1 MEISISA
8 RGTVEPPK
16 YVSEMG
22 VYVAGKFE
30 EVEAVRAAQSLL
42 QDAGFRITHDWTGE
56 STAGKTSEEI
66 GPFLEVC
73 AENDYV
79 GVTEADAVLLLN
91 HDRAF
96 GAMVEM
102 GMAIARGIPVFV
114 VGHKI
119 RDNIFFH
126 LNSDFGVY
134 LFDAVDDAVEAIKE
148 MRSAIDGLT
157 DS

>member
-56 STAGKTSEEI
+56 STAGKAPEEI

-96 GAMVEM
+96 GAMVET
-102 GMAIARGIPVFV
+102 GIAISRGIPVFV
-114 VGHKI
+114 VGYKI

-126 LNSDFGVY
+126 LGSDYGVY
-134 LFDAVDDAVEAIKE
+134 LFDTVEEAIQALKE
-148 MRSAIDGLT
+148 MRSAIDNPT
-157 DS
+157 DG

>member
-8 RGTVEPPK
+8 RGTVEPPE

-30 EVEAVRAAQSLL
+30 EVAAVRAAQAAL
-42 QDAGFRITHDWTGE
+42 QDAGFGITHDWTGE
-56 STAGKTSEEI
+56 SSAGKSPEEI
-66 GPFLEVC
+66 GPFLEIC

-134 LFDAVDDAVEAIKE
+134 LFDTVEEAIQAIKE

>member
-1 MEISISA
+1 MEISISGQ
-8 RGTVEPPK
+8 GTFTPPD

-30 EVEAVRAAQSLL
+30 EVAAVRAAQAAL

-56 STAGKTSEEI
+56 STAGKSPEEVE
-66 GPFLEVC
+66 PFLTVC
-73 AENDYV
+73 AENDFV
-79 GVTEADAVLLLN
+79 GVVDADAVLVLN

-102 GMAIARGIPVFV
+102 GIAIARGIPVFV
-114 VGHKI
+114 VGYKI

-126 LNSDFGVY
+126 LGSDYGMY
-134 LFDAVDDAVEAIKE
+134 LFDTVEEAVTALKE

-157 DS
+157 DD